1 MYVFIDSSFVL
12 LEKIWNNILSLF
24 ETVQMS
30 YIIRVFNRIVAHDG
44 FQKNLTNILHLF
56 VFTCPS
62 RTLWSFEPDLTH
74 LPNLRYLF
82 NAKTSTEDI

>member
-1 MYVFIDSSFVL
+1 MYL
-12 LEKIWNNILSLF
+12 LIQALCCLKKFETIFCLSLKLF
-24 ETVQMS
+24 RCRTLSEFLIALLLMTA
-30 YIIRVFNRIVAHDG
+30 FK
-44 FQKNLTNILHLF
+44 KNLTNILHLF